1 MEKQVYTKEST
12 VWTKLYYGELIVK
25 FIKKDG
31 TERTMRCTLNL
42 DKVPEELLPKGTK
55 TVTND
60 LTKRVF
66 DLDKNAWRSF
76 RYDSVVEVNEC

>member
-31 TERTMRCTLNL
+31 SERTMRCTLNL

-60 LTKRVF
+60 ITKRVF

-76 RYDSVVEVNEC
+76 CYDSVVEVNEC

>member
-1 MEKQVYTKEST
+1 MEKQVYTKDSA
-12 VWTKLYYGELIVK
+12 VWSKLYNGELIVK

-31 TERTMRCTLNL
+31 SERTMRCTLNL

-60 LTKRVF
+60 ITKRVF

-76 RYDSVVEVNEC
+76 RYDSVVEVIEC